1 MSSSLPDSDD
11 TVVANSRGE
20 TIVVMI
26 VISKES
32 HGEMQAVKWERHKVV
47 SVKWIVGKSS
57 GVISVSSFAL

>member
-32 HGEMQAVKWERHKVV
+32 HGEMQAVKWETLKVV
-47 SVKWIVGKSS
+47 SVKWIVGKAA
-57 GVISVSSFAL
+57 G